1 MCKKLMHHKELFMKN
16 FMELMSEMKSD
27 KVVNVKL
34 LLAETVQEHI

>member
-1 MCKKLMHHKELFMKN
+1 MKN
-16 FMELMSEMKSD
+16 FMDLMSEMKTD